1 MAEKKKVT
9 YYLGTGRR
17 KTAVARVRVSEGKG
31 TITINERPLA
41 DYFTEEKDRG
51 AVSAPLI
58 VTDQLTR
65 VDVIIRVNGGG
76 FTGQADAIKQGL
88 ARAVKTMFSPKSEQ
102 KIITRNHVTMVKGYK
117 AQVKEVPKVIDP
129 NAAPAAVP
137 ALGVPV
143 MALPDDPAAGM
154 VKKLRDSGFLTRD
167 SRMKERKKYGL
178 RGARRGT
185 QFSKR

>member
-31 TITINERPLA
+31 TITINERPLE

-51 AVSAPLI
+51 AVAAPLI

-65 VDVIIRVNGGG
+65 VDVIIRVTGGG
-76 FTGQADAIKQGL
+76 ITGQADAIKQGL
-88 ARAVKTMFSPKSEQ
+88 ARAVKTMFSPKNEQ
-102 KIITRNHVTMVKGYK
+102 KIITRNHVTMIKGYK
-117 AQVKEVPKVIDP
+117 AQVKEGPKPVEANP
-129 NAAPAAVP
+129 AVSAA
-137 ALGVPV
+137 ALGTPV
-143 MALPDDPAAGM
+143 MAIPEDPAAGM